1 MARSAIVVGG
11 GLSGIAAAAA
21 LTDGGY
27 RVSLI
32 ERREFLGGR
41 ATSFRERQTGQLLD
55 NCQHV
60 LLGCCTELL
69 GLYRRLGVGDRI
81 EFFDTIHFAD
91 ERGRRGDLYACRL
104 PSPFHLA
111 PAMLGFGLLTMA
123 QKGEI
128 ARGMAA
134 MKVLGDEGRE
144 AVADWT
150 FGEWLGERGQS
161 AQTIERFWEVILVSA
176 LNARVDEI
184 GANYGMQ
191 VFQEAFLGD
200 RGGYR
205 MALPRVPLAELYERA
220 VAEEVLFNRRVTGL
234 VVDRRGGRAR
244 VSGVELADGSRM
256 EADEVVLATAPDSAR
271 RILGEEPMFE
281 PIRGA
286 IGRLRYAPIIGAH
299 LFYDRQV
306 MDVPHLAL
314 MGTTL
319 QWLFRKDAAGMHIH
333 GVISAAHDLAE
344 VEVQALQ
351 ERFEAEIETLLPRA
365 AGAKVQ
371 RCVIVKEKRATYCP
385 GPGIDRIRPDQRT
398 GIEGLTLAGDY
409 TRTGWPATMEGAV
422 RGGNRAARVIL
433 ESGSGAHRA

>member
-1 MARSAIVVGG
+1 MAGRAIVVGG
-11 GLSGIAAAAA
+11 GLAGIAAAAA

-27 RVSLI
+27 RVTLI

-60 LLGCCTELL
+60 LLGCCTQLL
-69 GLYRRLGVGDRI
+69 ELYRRLGVEDRI

-104 PSPFHLA
+104 PSPLHLA
-111 PAMLGFGLLTMA
+111 PAMAVFGLLTMA

-128 ARGMAA
+128 ARGMLA
-134 MKVLGDEGRE
+134 MKLLGESGRE
-144 AVADWT
+144 SYADWT
-150 FGEWLGERGQS
+150 FREWLGERGQS
-161 AQTIERFWEVILVSA
+161 VETIERFWEVILVSA
-176 LNARVDEI
+176 LNSRVEEI

-205 MALPRVPLAELYERA
+205 MALPGVPLAELYERA
-220 VAEEVLFNRRVTGL
+220 AAAEVLFNRRVTGL
-234 VVDRRGGRAR
+234 VVEEKRGRPR
-244 VSGVELADGSRM
+244 VGGVELADGSRL
-256 EADEVVLATAPDSAR
+256 EADQVVLAAAPDAAR
-271 RILGEEPMFE
+271 RILGDAPLFE
-281 PIRGA
+281 SICGA

-299 LFYDRQV
+299 LFYDRPV

-319 QWLFRKDAAGMHIH
+319 QWLFRKDAEGRHVH

-344 VEVQALQ
+344 VDAGTLQ
-351 ERFEAEIETLLPRA
+351 ERFEREIETILPRSR
-365 AGAKVQ
+365 GAKVE
-371 RCVIVKEKRATYCP
+371 RCTIVKEKRATYCP
-385 GPGIDRIRPDQRT
+385 SPGIDRIRPTQRT
-398 GIEGLTLAGDY
+398 GIAGLTLAGDY
-409 TRTGWPATMEGAV
+409 TQTGWPATMEGAV
-422 RGGNRAARVIL
+422 RSGNLAARAIL
-433 ESGSGAHRA
+433 GDGS